1 MQISFFRYSALHLS
15 GQSWCAFELLR
26 TILIQQF
33 CLTWILSLISSC
45 LSRKNFFPFF
55 WGSPFRQTATT
66 LLPSSSSAILNV
78 WNLSVREKNFFLF
91 SSNKRKKGKLFLN
104 GILERQNGIL
114 RMPRHSK
121 NAANVT
127 HKRFLTTGEK
137 CNVKTFV
144 SITTSLIYKMKQVLW
159 RSEAKITSL
168 SRRID
173 GSITRLPEITF

>member
-1 MQISFFRYSALHLS
+1 MCVVLGFRYLNVYPGLSTHAVWLGMMQISFFRYSALHLS

-78 WNLSVREKNFFLF
+78 WNLSVREKKLFFVF
-91 SSNKRKKGKLFLN
+91 FKQTKKGETLFKWHL
-104 GILERQNGIL
+104 GTTKWHFE
-114 RMPRHSK
+114 
-121 NAANVT
+121 NAKAF
-127 HKRFLTTGEK
+127 KK
-137 CNVKTFV
+137 C
-144 SITTSLIYKMKQVLW
+144 
-159 RSEAKITSL
+159 R
-168 SRRID
+168 
-173 GSITRLPEITF
+173 